1 VFYSNRNVRGQVLS
15 YCKQKRLTVHAALTK
30 LQREEKGKETKE
42 QRDMEARHKEYVTG
56 YTIVIFSTY

>member
-1 VFYSNRNVRGQVLS
+1 MLS